1 MEKLPF
7 IKKVEN
13 AKPGIVQLICHE
25 KQLNPYL
32 DKLVHHVVAVRDPCE
47 NIDDYEYIKQLMATY
62 TGVTIVVPHFLQ
74 KDHAFSYP
82 VLKPVEGIRTGQR
95 LNGILKDIMLLC
107 GKRDNKLISIDVVPN
122 DYEYDMETIH
132 IALNP
137 ILQLTSFISSHMA
150 YLCGDDSIVI
160 RDKELPADDMDTAL
174 NKIKEMCR
182 NKEITVVTAKEIK
195 HPKTIIVGD
204 ETSGLT
210 AHRQSSLHP
219 DMYSVEVLARPDTEL
234 FISSQRLTEPEKGD
248 VSISVAKVREI
259 EDSGILFN
267 INHELGTVSTVLPN
281 GEDMVI
287 SKTGPYESKRG
298 IMLLCQTPSD
308 KPILTAENYT
318 KWYDLFVLFPD
329 GSVKGLNDL
338 GIDLFEVE
346 GMVCGCP
353 HRDDNFH
360 PEIWRRLCK
369 EQDWYICEMAMEV
382 AAGRWAVEYHEQFD
396 EAQYFTD

>member
-1 MEKLPF
+1 MKKLPF

-13 AKPGIVQLICHE
+13 AKPGIVQLICHG

-32 DKLVHHVVAVRDPCE
+32 GKLVHHVVAVRDPCE

-74 KDHAFSYP
+74 KDHSFSYP
-82 VLKPVEGIRTGQR
+82 VLEDDIPVEGIRTAQR
-95 LNGILKDIMLLC
+95 LNGILKDIVLLC
-107 GKRDNKLISIDVVPN
+107 GKRDNKLISVDVVPN

-137 ILQLTSFISSHMA
+137 ILQITSFISSHMA

-160 RDKELPADDMDTAL
+160 RDKELPTDGMDTAL

-182 NKEITVVTAKEIK
+182 NKEITVVTAKAPVDGIV
-195 HPKTIIVGD
+195 PPDGSLVTNDIILSS
-204 ETSGLT
+204 ESG
-210 AHRQSSLHP
+210 
-219 DMYSVEVLARPDTEL
+219 
-234 FISSQRLTEPEKGD
+234 GD
-248 VSISVAKVREI
+248 VEMIIAKARDVQPNSLSMPTTYMEY
-259 EDSGILFN
+259 
-267 INHELGTVSTVLPN
+267 PN
-281 GEDMVI
+281 GGEVPQKK
-287 SKTGPYESKRG
+287 SGPYESKRG
-298 IMLLCQTPSD
+298 IMLLSQSPSD

-360 PEIWRRLCK
+360 PEIWRRLCNEK
-369 EQDWYICEMAMEV
+369 DWYICDMAMEV
-382 AAGRWAVEYHEQFD
+382 AAGRWALEYHEQFD